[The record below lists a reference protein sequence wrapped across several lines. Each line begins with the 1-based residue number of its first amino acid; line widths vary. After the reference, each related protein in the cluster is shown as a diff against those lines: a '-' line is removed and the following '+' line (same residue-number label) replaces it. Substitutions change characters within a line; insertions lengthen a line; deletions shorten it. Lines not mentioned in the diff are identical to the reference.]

1 MSPSISE
8 DCIVIGAGVAGLAAA
23 AALASAG
30 RRVLLLDK
38 GRRPGGRLASRPFE
52 QAAFDYGAQF
62 FTVRS
67 PAFRQLVETLTAAG
81 IAVPWFEHEGQTRY
95 CLPAGMNALPRRL
108 AENRRIACEVTA
120 TALRREQRHWRIET
134 AGGAIY
140 TAAAVVLTPPV
151 PQALALVDDLDIAT
165 HQELSAIAYH
175 RCLAILAVVAG
186 DSAIPPPGFLRLA
199 HEPLQTLADNRQK
212 GLGGA
217 ATGVTILAAPDF
229 SLAHWETPQ
238 EETARLLL
246 AAAAP
251 WLGSPVTHWRYHRWR
266 YSQPV
271 EAFPAP
277 CYGLPGDPP
286 LVLAG
291 DAFGGPRVEGAY
303 LSGLAA
309 ANWLLTR

>member
-1 MSPSISE
+1 MLE

-23 AALASAG
+23 AALESAG

-52 QAAFDYGAQF
+52 QATFDYGAQF
-62 FTVRS
+62 FTVR
-67 PAFRQLVETLTAAG
+67 ALEFRQLIEPLTAAG
-81 IAVPWFEHEGQTRY
+81 VAVPWFEHDGQTRY
-95 CLPAGMNALPRRL
+95 SLPAGMNSLARRL
-108 AENRRIACEVTA
+108 AENRRILCEVTV
-120 TALRREQRHWRIET
+120 TALRRERSHWRIET
-134 AGGAIY
+134 ASGGVY
-140 TAAAVVLTPPV
+140 SAAAVVLTPPV
-151 PQALALVDDLDIAT
+151 PQALALVDDLDT
-165 HQELSAIAYH
+165 STRQELTAIVYH
-175 RCLAILAVVAG
+175 RCLAILAVLAG
-186 DSAIPPPGFLRLA
+186 ESAIPPPGFVRLA
-199 HEPLQTLADNRQK
+199 AEPLESLADNRQK
-212 GLGGA
+212 GLAGE
-217 ATGVTILAAPDF
+217 ATGVTILAAPAF

-246 AAAAP
+246 EAAAP

-271 EAFPAP
+271 KPFPAS

-309 ANWLLTR
+309 ANWLLAR